1 MALADNR
8 PAGFDYMRLVL
19 ALAVV
24 ALHFVVIDYG
34 GLGKSISY
42 SISSYGA
49 REAGSS

>member
-34 GLGKSISY
+34 DDFANQFWFTWRRPRQID
-42 SISSYGA
+42 
-49 REAGSS
+49 